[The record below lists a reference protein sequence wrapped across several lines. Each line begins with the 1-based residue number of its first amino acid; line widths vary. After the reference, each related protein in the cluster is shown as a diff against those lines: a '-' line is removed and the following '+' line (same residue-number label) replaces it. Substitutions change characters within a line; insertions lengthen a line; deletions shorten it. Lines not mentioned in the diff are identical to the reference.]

1 MFASIGYYAAN
12 WLISL
17 SQRAGKFYRRSPK
30 LNRSLIRKDN
40 EIDVIVIGAGASGMM
55 AAGRAAEMGAKIRLL
70 EKTPKPGQKILIS
83 GKTRC
88 NLTNVKELNDFIAMY
103 GVNGRFLYRAFHRFF
118 RQGLLEFLRR
128 YGIETKIERG
138 GRIFPVSDDAGDIV
152 KAFQRYLEDRD
163 VKIIC
168 HVNVTGIRIK
178 DGRVTGVQ
186 TDKGE
191 YLSKAVILAAGGA
204 TYPSTGSA
212 GDGYR
217 MAEAVGH
224 TIMRLRQSLVPLIV
238 EEIKIAKSMQGIS
251 LRNVRLTA
259 FRRRSDAID
268 PLCTPTFDI
277 GRGIRNKRHEES
289 VIESRMGEM
298 MITHF
303 GIGGPVTLL
312 MSLAVVDAL
321 EYGPVS
327 VSIDLKPALDRNR
340 LHDRLQRDFNRF
352 GKRTLRRI
360 LGGLLPAKMVDPF
373 IEMTGILPD
382 KPGHQISAEEREKII
397 SLLKSF
403 RFNIKRPLPMSSA
416 IVTAGGVC
424 LKEIDPLTM
433 ASRLIKGLYFC
444 GEVMD
449 IDADTGGYN
458 LQAAFSTGYLAGEGA
473 AAYVKK

>member
-1 MFASIGYYAAN
+1 MFASIVYHATHQS
-12 WLISL
+12 IL
-17 SQRAGKFYRRSPK
+17 SHKEQGSFFRRPPK
-30 LNRSLIRKDN
+30 LNRSHIRKDD
-40 EIDVIVIGAGASGMM
+40 EIDIIVVGAGASGMM
-55 AAGRAAEMGAKIRLL
+55 AAGRAAEMGAKVRLF

-83 GKTRC
+83 GKSRC

-103 GVNGRFLYRAFHRFF
+103 GANGRFLYRAFHRFF
-118 RQGLLEFLRR
+118 REGLLGFLRS
-128 YGIETKIERG
+128 YGVETKIERG
-138 GRIFPVSDDAGDIV
+138 GRIFPISDDAGDIV
-152 KAFQRYLEDRD
+152 MAFQRYLDDRH

-168 HVNVTGIRIK
+168 NMNVTGIRIK
-178 DGRVTGVQ
+178 DGRVIGVQ

-191 YLSKAVILAAGGA
+191 CLSRAVILAAGGA
-204 TYPSTGSA
+204 TYPSTGST

-217 MAEAVGH
+217 MAETAGH
-224 TIMRLRQSLVPLIV
+224 TITRLRPSLVPLIV
-238 EEIKIAKSMQGIS
+238 EEIRIARSMQGIS
-251 LRNVRLTA
+251 LRNIRLTA

-277 GRGIRNKRHEES
+277 GRGIRNKRHDES

-312 MSLAVVDAL
+312 MSLAIVDAL
-321 EYGPVS
+321 EDGPVS

-340 LHDRLQRDFNRF
+340 LRDRLQRDFNHF
-352 GKRTLRRI
+352 GKRTFRRI
-360 LGGLLPAKMVDPF
+360 LAGLIPAKMVDPF
-373 IEMTGILPD
+373 VAMTGILPD
-382 KPGHQISAEEREKII
+382 KPGHQISAEERERII
-397 SLLKSF
+397 GLLKSF
-403 RFNIKRPLPMSSA
+403 RFNIKRPLPMSSS
-416 IVTAGGVC
+416 IVTAGGVY

-433 ASRLIKGLYFC
+433 SSRLIKGLYFC

-458 LQAAFSTGYLAGEGA
+458 LQAAFSTGYLAGEEA